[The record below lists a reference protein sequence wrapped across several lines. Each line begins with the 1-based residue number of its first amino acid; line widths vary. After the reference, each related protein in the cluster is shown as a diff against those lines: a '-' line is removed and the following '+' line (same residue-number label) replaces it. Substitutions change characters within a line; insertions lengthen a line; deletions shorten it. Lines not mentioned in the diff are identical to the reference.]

1 MRNAWFAPFDKLRLL
16 LTAFSMRSTYLLAA
30 FVLLNLA
37 CQTKSK
43 RDETTQTEIVQIDSA
58 SALAKRP
65 TAEAPRSAAD
75 RLVRALYFEHS
86 KKDNPFREKNRSL
99 IDEYFT
105 QSTAELIWK
114 NGDKLK
120 PTKNNPLYNAPDASI
135 KKMWVEPA
143 AVGGSKA
150 IVYVTFEKNS
160 KPEEIKV
167 DLQQQKGRWY
177 IADMLYPDGK
187 QLAQSLK

>member
-1 MRNAWFAPFDKLRLL
+1 
-16 LTAFSMRSTYLLAA
+16 MRSTYLLAA

-43 RDETTQTEIVQIDSA
+43 RDETTQTETVQIDSA

-120 PTKNNPLYNAPDASI
+120 PTKNNPLYNAPDAII

-150 IVYVTFEKNS
+150 IVYVTFEENS

-187 QLAQSLK
+187 QLTQSLK

>member
-1 MRNAWFAPFDKLRLL
+1 MRL
-16 LTAFSMRSTYLLAA
+16 TYLLAA
-30 FVLLNLA
+30 LALLQLA
-37 CQTKSK
+37 CQTKPK
-43 RDETTQTEIVQIDSA
+43 KDDATKTETAQVDSA

-65 TAEAPRSAAD
+65 TAESPRSAAD

-86 KKDNPFREKNRSL
+86 KEDNPFREKNQSL
-99 IDEYFT
+99 IEDYFS

-120 PTKNNPLYNAPDASI
+120 PSKNNPLYNAPDASV

-143 AVGGSKA
+143 AVGGSRA
-150 IVYVTFEKNS
+150 IVYVTFEDNG

-177 IADMLYPDGK
+177 ITDMLYPDGK
-187 QLAQSLK
+187 QLTQLIR